1 MSEIATLNLPD
12 GKSLELPVLT
22 GTKNEKAID
31 ISNLRKKTGHITLDP
46 GFVNTGSCESAI
58 TFLDGEQGVLQFRGY
73 PIEQLAA
80 KSTFMEVAYLLI
92 HGELPNKLQLESFAD
107 RVSWHAMIHEDMR
120 HFFDGFSQNAHP
132 MVILSSMVSSLSAYY
147 VEASGKASIE
157 NLELNSARL
166 IAKVTTIAAFAYKK
180 SVGQPFVYPR
190 DELSY
195 CANFLNMMFAVPAEP
210 YELDPE
216 IERTLELL
224 LILHADHEQN
234 CSASTV
240 RVVGS
245 SMANVYASVA
255 SGILALWGPL
265 HGGANQ
271 QVVQMLQQI
280 HEDGAGISKYI
291 EMAKNQKSDFRLMG
305 FGHRV
310 YKNLDPRASIL
321 KDACN
326 RLLNKLGTND
336 PLLEIALKLEE
347 TALSDDYFIERK
359 LYPTLDFYTGIIYRA
374 IGIPINMFTVMFA
387 LGRVPGWIAQ
397 WKEMHDDPKQKIA
410 RPRQLFTG
418 QTERSYKPMAE
429 RLYEKNKDQL
439 TFYLVEHYLHS
450 NPA

>member
-195 CANFLNMMFAVPAEP
+195 CANFLNMMFAVPAER

-321 KDACN
+321 KDVCN

-336 PLLEIALKLEE
+336 PFLEIALKLEE

-374 IGIPINMFTVMFA
+374 MGIPTNMFTVMFA
-387 LGRVPGWIAQ
+387 LGRIPGWIAQ

-429 RLYEKNKDQL
+429 RL
-439 TFYLVEHYLHS
+439 
-450 NPA
+450 

>member
-31 ISNLRKKTGHITLDP
+31 ISNLRKKTGYITLDP

-429 RLYEKNKDQL
+429 RL
-439 TFYLVEHYLHS
+439 
-450 NPA
+450 